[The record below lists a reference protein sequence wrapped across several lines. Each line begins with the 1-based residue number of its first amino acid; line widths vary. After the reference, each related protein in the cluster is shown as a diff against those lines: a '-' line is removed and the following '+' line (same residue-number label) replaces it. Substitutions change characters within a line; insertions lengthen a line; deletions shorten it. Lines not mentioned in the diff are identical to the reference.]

1 MSWQVVAWKDFQDA
15 GRSRALWAL
24 SILFVLLSALISYV
38 FGSVLAGDEAV
49 DFLGLI
55 GALQSPMT
63 LFISIVALLVGH
75 KAIVGERESG
85 SLKLLLSLPHTR
97 LDIVLGKLVGR
108 TVVLWLAIGLG
119 FATGT
124 LVWFV
129 VGGTGSIANLG
140 IFGALTLIYGVA
152 YMSVAIALSAATK
165 SGSRATA
172 LAIGVWLIFE
182 FLWGLIILALRFVSE
197 GFRLTPVFMEPRPTW
212 ASFLQSLSPSSA
224 YSTATTRLIP
234 GASEAANLGD
244 SIFVTSWWSLLVL
257 LLWILIPTA
266 LGYWR
271 FSEAD
276 L

>member
-1 MSWQVVAWKDFQDA
+1 MTWSDVAWKDFQDA
-15 GRSRALWAL
+15 ARSRALWAL
-24 SILFVLLSALISYV
+24 SVLFILLSALVSYV
-38 FGSVLAGDEAV
+38 FGSVLAGNGEV

-63 LFISIVALLVGH
+63 LFISIIALLIGH

-97 LDIVLGKLVGR
+97 LDVILGKLAGR
-108 TVVLWLAIGLG
+108 TVVLWLAIALG
-119 FATGT
+119 FLTGT
-124 LVWFV
+124 IVWFV
-129 VGGTGSIANLG
+129 VGGTGSLTNLG

-152 YMSVAIALSAATK
+152 YMSVAVALSAATR

-172 LAIGVWLIFE
+172 LAIGVWLVFE
-182 FLWGLIILALRFVSE
+182 FLWGLIVVALRFVAE
-197 GFRLTPVFMEPRPTW
+197 GFELAPVFTEPTPTW

-224 YSTATTRLIP
+224 YSTATTTLVP
-234 GASEAANLGD
+234 GAQEAANLGD
-244 SIFVTSWWSLLVL
+244 SMFVTSWWSLLVMV
-257 LLWILIPTA
+257 LWIAIPTA